1 MFIVFNWVFLFEA
14 YEATSISLA
23 TVVYH
28 TQPFFLVLLGAVF
41 LRERIS
47 AGKLGWLAL
56 AFAGLVLVS
65 GVRPGETASLK
76 GLGFALAA
84 AVLYALATFVTKRIT
99 GVRPH
104 LIALVQVLTGLPL
117 LLPFA
122 DFGAVGGLGTGWLWL
137 VGLGIVHTGL
147 MYVLMYA
154 AYAKLPTAKIAVLAF
169 TYPAVAMGVDWAVYG
184 HHIGLVQALGV
195 PLIVLASLKVT
206 LSGSAPA
213 RVVAP
218 APRTAGH
225 EPEAASPPPRE
236 LREQGER
243 RLPVQ
248 RDERPGRQLRRDG
261 DPGQQ
266 SDPEPRGHPALGRL
280 DRAELHERRRP
291 LPQLRL
297 EEVAVRAARLGP
309 HQPRPRQVGG
319 GQARP
324 ADQGMVRARHQG
336 QWFGRQHLRLQ
347 ALVLGVRFHQEAH
360 VVRALPQCL
369 PGLVAERGPQR
380 QPHRRVAV
388 VEVLQERRQPVGG
401 EGLHRADGDRP
412 RGSAALATAV
422 RASSASSPI
431 RRAYGRRRSPASVSR
446 MRLPR
451 RSKSSTPS
459 EDSRERIWPVTLDC
473 A

>member
-1 MFIVFNWVFLFEA
+1 MRNETRGTIELTLAMVLSGTLGVFVVESGASPFEVVFFRCLFGAAALGAYSLPRGFFTGHGFTPRKLGLAALGGVFIVFNWVFLFEA

-28 TQPFFLVLLGAVF
+28 TQPFFLVLLGALF

-47 AGKLGWLAL
+47 AGKPAWLAV

-65 GVRPGETASLK
+65 GVRPGDTASLK

-104 LIALVQVLTGLPL
+104 LIALVQVVVGLPL

-137 VGLGIVHTGL
+137 AGLGLIHTGL

-225 EPEAASPPPRE
+225 EPEAASP
-236 LREQGER
+236 
-243 RLPVQ
+243 
-248 RDERPGRQLRRDG
+248 
-261 DPGQQ
+261 
-266 SDPEPRGHPALGRL
+266 A
-280 DRAELHERRRP
+280 AT
-291 LPQLRL
+291 
-297 EEVAVRAARLGP
+297 RAA
-309 HQPRPRQVGG
+309 
-319 GQARP
+319 
-324 ADQGMVRARHQG
+324 
-336 QWFGRQHLRLQ
+336 
-347 ALVLGVRFHQEAH
+347 
-360 VVRALPQCL
+360 
-369 PGLVAERGPQR
+369 
-380 QPHRRVAV
+380 
-388 VEVLQERRQPVGG
+388 
-401 EGLHRADGDRP
+401 
-412 RGSAALATAV
+412 
-422 RASSASSPI
+422 
-431 RRAYGRRRSPASVSR
+431 
-446 MRLPR
+446 
-451 RSKSSTPS
+451 
-459 EDSRERIWPVTLDC
+459 
-473 A
+473 